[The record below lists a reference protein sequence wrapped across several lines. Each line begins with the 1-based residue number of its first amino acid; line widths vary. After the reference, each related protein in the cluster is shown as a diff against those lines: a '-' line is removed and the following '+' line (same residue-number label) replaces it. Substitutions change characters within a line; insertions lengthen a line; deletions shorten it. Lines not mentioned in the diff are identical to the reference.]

1 MKPIPFSGAA
11 TALITPMNSDKSLN
25 LPAFRLLVEEQISHG
40 IDALVVGGTTG
51 ESATLSLQ
59 EYANL
64 LAAAVD
70 TAKGRVPI
78 LAGAGSNDTAHS
90 LEKIYIAQDIG
101 ADALLLVTPYYNKTT
116 QLGLIRHFNTLA
128 DRSKLPAILYNVPS
142 RTGLNIQPK
151 TYQEL
156 CKHPN
161 IAAVKE
167 ASGDISQIAE
177 TVHLCGDD
185 LILYS
190 GNDDQ
195 VVPILSLGGKGVISV
210 LSNLIPWEVHQL
222 CQRFFDGDVAGSL
235 QLQLDFL
242 PLIRALFCEVNP
254 IPVKTAMELTDH
266 KAGPCRLPLVD
277 ASQETRERLSQVLL
291 NLGLMQER
299 R

>member
-1 MKPIPFSGAA
+1 MKSIPFSGAA
-11 TALITPMNSDKSLN
+11 TALITPMNPDKSLN
-25 LPAFRLLVEEQISHG
+25 LSAFRLLVEEQVSHG
-40 IDALVVGGTTG
+40 IDALVVAGTTG
-51 ESATLSLQ
+51 ESATLAPR
-59 EYANL
+59 EYADL
-64 LAAAVD
+64 LSTAVD
-70 TAKGRVPI
+70 AAEGRVPI
-78 LAGAGSNDTAHS
+78 IAGAGSNDTAHA
-90 LEKIYIAQDIG
+90 LEMIYIAQDIG

-128 DRSKLPAILYNVPS
+128 DRSKLPVILYNVPS

-161 IAAVKE
+161 IVAVKE

-177 TVHLCGDD
+177 TAYLCGDD

-210 LSNLIPWEVHQL
+210 LSNLIPGEVHQL
-222 CQRFFDGDVAGSL
+222 CQRFFDGDLMGSL

-242 PLIRALFCEVNP
+242 PLIQALFSEVNP
-254 IPVKTAMELTDH
+254 IPVKAAMELTGH
-266 KAGPCRLPLVD
+266 EAGPCRLPLVD
-277 ASQETRERLSQVLL
+277 ASPETRERLSRVLL
-291 NLGLMQER
+291 NLGLL
-299 R
+299 